1 MSTVLDEVQEAASQ
15 RYFHLRDVRWA
26 DSGNGKDYTFEGRAS
41 TFNSWSE
48 PLWTPRGW
56 FRERIRPGAFSMVLA
71 QKPDVRLLKNHDKNL
86 VLARTKSGTLDLEE
100 TEDALRVWA
109 RIARTSYATDLRM
122 SMERGDIDGMSFLF
136 ETDYD
141 KGADDHWYVDD
152 DSGEVRRDVRR
163 VSDLIEV
170 TIATFPAYAETDA
183 VMREIRMQEMRRT
196 NLSNGYKSAKLH
208 SGGVVIDEARASDPP
223 LLGSAQTLDASGI
236 AEVKPKV
243 NTAERRFTPRQ
254 YSRCRQVVSETPW
267 AIKPTYL
274 DMILGILSERIEGV
288 RLTDEEIKTR
298 IGSQRSNE
306 PTNEGSVAV
315 VPLVGPIFSRAG
327 AMQQVSGTKSLDLFR
342 EQFRAAIQ
350 DTSVKAVLLDVD
362 SPGGTADMIPETAME
377 IRAARSQKPVI
388 AIANAMSASAA
399 YWLASAASEFV
410 CTPSG
415 EVGSIGVYA
424 SHTDVSKKMES
435 EGQKTTIVKAGKYK
449 AELNQFEPLT
459 EEAHAR
465 LQNDVDAIYKSFIKD
480 VARNR
485 MTTMGDV
492 TANFGQ
498 GRTVMAEEALA
509 SGMIDSIET
518 FEQVLARLQTAVGSE
533 MTPKAQVAFWDNG
546 TSMTDVTSFGNTAT
560 TSASGTNVTVT
571 ATQPQAA
578 SYTGPIPTHSAEVVD
593 KTWDGPAAQRR
604 VKASQSALRS
614 LHAWVDSGEDS
625 NLKGSYK
632 FPHHEVDESGNPG
645 AANINGVRNALSRL
659 PDSSIP
665 ASDKPG
671 VRAHLDKHM
680 SDFKGEE
687 MDDKTPDSEK
697 NETAFESRD
706 NVRDSLGLGAAWD
719 KPADTLPDAS
729 TQVAE
734 ENSLAALKAKSKNA
748 MQRAREDKVRLTK
761 AMLS

>member
-26 DSGNGKDYTFEGRAS
+26 DSGNGKDYTFEGKAS

-56 FRERIRPGAFSMVLA
+56 FRERIRPGAFSAVLA
-71 QKPDVRLLKNHDKNL
+71 TKPDVRLLKNHDKNL

-152 DSGEVRRDVRR
+152 ESGEVRRDVRR

-170 TIATFPAYAETDA
+170 TIATFPAYAETEA
-183 VMREIRMQEMRRT
+183 VMREIRMQEFRRR
-196 NLSNGYKSAKLH
+196 GVMSANEIRDKENIPSL
-208 SGGVVIDEARASDPP
+208 DSDF
-223 LLGSAQTLDASGI
+223 SLDAIKPTI
-236 AEVKPKV
+236 AELKPKV
-243 NTAERRFTPRQ
+243 NHTDRRFTPRQ
-254 YSRCRQVVSETPW
+254 YARCRQVVAETPW

-274 DMILGILSERIEGV
+274 DMILGILSERIEGI
-288 RLTDEEIKTR
+288 RLTDDEIKQR

-315 VPLVGPIFSRAG
+315 VPLVGPIYSRAG

-377 IRAARSQKPVI
+377 IRAARSQKPVV

-424 SHTDVSKKMES
+424 AHTDVSKKMELA
-435 EGQKTTIVKAGKYK
+435 GQKTTIVKAGKYK

-459 EEAHAR
+459 EEAQAK
-465 LQNDVDAIYKSFIKD
+465 LQSDVDAVYKSFIKD

-498 GRTVMAEEALA
+498 GRTVLAEEALQL
-509 SGMIDSIET
+509 GMVDSIET

-533 MTPKAQVAFWDNG
+533 MTPKAQTAFWDTKSVNN
-546 TSMTDVTSFGNTAT
+546 VTSST
-560 TSASGTNVTVT
+560 TSGNNVTVT
-571 ATQPQAA
+571 LTQPN
-578 SYTGPIPTHSAEVVD
+578 STTDLGSFYTGPIPPHSTAVVD
-593 KTWDGPAAQRR
+593 KPWDGPAAQRK
-604 VKASQSALRS
+604 VKASKSSLRA
-614 LHAWVDSGEDS
+614 LHAWVDSGADQ
-625 NLKGSYK
+625 NLKSSYK
-632 FPHHEVDESGNPG
+632 FPHHEVDSSGNPG
-645 AANINGVRNALSRL
+645 DANINGVRNALARL

-665 ASDKPG
+665 AADKSG
-671 VRAHLDKHM
+671 VKAHLDRHM
-680 SDFKGEE
+680 SDFKGNEE
-687 MDDKTPDSEK
+687 SG
-697 NETAFESRD
+697 ETAPDDEQKESNFESRD
-706 NVRDSLGLGAAWD
+706 AVRDGLGLGAAWD

-729 TQVAE
+729 GQMAE
-734 ENSLAALKAKSKNA
+734 EDSLAALKAKSKDA
-748 MQRAREDKVRLTK
+748 MQRAREEKVRLTK